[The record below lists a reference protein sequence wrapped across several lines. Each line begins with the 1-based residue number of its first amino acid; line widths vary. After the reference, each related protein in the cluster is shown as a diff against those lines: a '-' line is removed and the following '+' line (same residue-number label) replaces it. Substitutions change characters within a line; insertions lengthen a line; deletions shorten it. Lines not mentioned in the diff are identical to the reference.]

1 MRTIQ
6 DRSLFV
12 LWESTALF
20 EQFITNERQLPRT
33 CHTVVPKSFLQVFL
47 HYSQWTFQNWVKV
60 LKRIW
65 VISCKTHPWLDTT
78 PMWYPFSMTLR
89 GPKSSNLAKPWG
101 WEVTGSTSINFQK
114 GTKNR
119 YKNTRIHNWQW
130 NSMVFFF
137 RPTRQPCLFLGGA
150 QVFVHRALKDQKT
163 SWLQQDLHPIS
174 WWSSGNPSKAPV
186 PTLFLR
192 VLHLEGEGLPVPKQK

>member
-137 RPTRQPCLFLGGA
+137 RPTRQPCLFLGGPRFLFTEPWRTKRLLGSNRIFT
-150 QVFVHRALKDQKT
+150 QFPGD
-163 SWLQQDLHPIS
+163 LQETHP
-174 WWSSGNPSKAPV
+174 
-186 PTLFLR
+186 R
-192 VLHLEGEGLPVPKQK
+192 RRCLPCF